1 MSHSTSR
8 EIIAATHPLS
18 FCYAEEV
25 HWTDRDALFFLS
37 GFSDVVET
45 IQRKKIPRKN
55 QGFLLNR
62 ASRERKIMCEQSELL
77 TVTESQ

>member
-25 HWTDRDALFFLS
+25 HWPDRDALFFLS
-37 GFSDVVET
+37 GFSDVFET
-45 IQRKKIPRKN
+45 IQRKKNTKKKSGIS
-55 QGFLLNR
+55 FE
-62 ASRERKIMCEQSELL
+62 SCEQGEKDN
-77 TVTESQ
+77 V